1 MVVLF
6 GFRHRQTP
14 TKQPDGSIVWHGF
27 ICDICDRIKIQQEL
41 VQAKETAESATKS
54 KSAFFAMMSHEI
66 RTPMNGVIGMTG
78 LLLDTELTPEQ
89 RNFVEIIRSSSDSLL
104 TIINDILDFSK
115 IESGNLDLEIQAFNL
130 QQCIESVLDLLQFQA
145 KKKNLDL
152 NYDYSSKLPQIF
164 MGDVT
169 RIRQIL
175 VNLLG
180 NALKFTEKGKV
191 SLTINGF
198 KIDNTKDN
206 EYQIQFAVKDTG
218 IGIPKERQDRLFK
231 SFSQVDSATNRKYG
245 GTGLGLA
252 ISKLL
257 TENMGGKI
265 WVQSEIGMGAT
276 FYFTIK
282 VPALRHIAPINKETC
297 TNESEPS
304 SHNKT
309 LKILLAEDNTINQK
323 VAVLNLKKIG
333 YSADVTSNGL
343 EVIEAIQRQDYDV
356 ILMDVQ
362 MPEMDGLEATRWIR
376 KNHPPN
382 KQPHIIAMTAGAM
395 GDDRTLCLNAGMN
408 GYISKP
414 IDLENLKQVLS
425 KI

>member
-1 MVVLF
+1 
-6 GFRHRQTP
+6 
-14 TKQPDGSIVWHGF
+14 
-27 ICDICDRIKIQQEL
+27 
-41 VQAKETAESATKS
+41 
-54 KSAFFAMMSHEI
+54 
-66 RTPMNGVIGMTG
+66 
-78 LLLDTELTPEQ
+78 
-89 RNFVEIIRSSSDSLL
+89 
-104 TIINDILDFSK
+104 
-115 IESGNLDLEIQAFNL
+115 
-130 QQCIESVLDLLQFQA
+130 LDLLQFQA

-265 WVQSEIGMGAT
+265 WVQSEIGM
-276 FYFTIK
+276 
-282 VPALRHIAPINKETC
+282 
-297 TNESEPS
+297 
-304 SHNKT
+304 
-309 LKILLAEDNTINQK
+309 
-323 VAVLNLKKIG
+323 
-333 YSADVTSNGL
+333 
-343 EVIEAIQRQDYDV
+343 
-356 ILMDVQ
+356 
-362 MPEMDGLEATRWIR
+362 
-376 KNHPPN
+376 
-382 KQPHIIAMTAGAM
+382 
-395 GDDRTLCLNAGMN
+395 
-408 GYISKP
+408 
-414 IDLENLKQVLS
+414 
-425 KI
+425 